1 MKMPKGCGKKFEFME
16 ADNVYVGIC
25 GGDGYCDK
33 CKKKYALPQSNETE
47 VKDEK

>member
-25 GGDGYCDK
+25 GEDGYCDN
-33 CKKKYALPQSNETE
+33 CKKKYALPQDGGQDET
-47 VKDEK
+47 KK